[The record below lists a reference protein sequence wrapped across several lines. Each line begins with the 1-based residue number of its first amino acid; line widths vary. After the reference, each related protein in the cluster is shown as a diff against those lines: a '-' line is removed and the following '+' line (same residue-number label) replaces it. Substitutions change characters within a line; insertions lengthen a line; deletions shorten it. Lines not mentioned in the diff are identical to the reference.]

1 MMKIDEG
8 WMKLLRKW
16 RRLMMVL
23 GFFGT
28 PRASPSSFP
37 FYFFHHF
44 FKFNNLTPG
53 IFIFLMVNYTRGM
66 SNKRWLDQNWPKWSK
81 LQRG

>member
-1 MMKIDEG
+1 
-8 WMKLLRKW
+8 
-16 RRLMMVL
+16 MVL

-66 SNKRWLDQNWPKWSK
+66 SNKR
-81 LQRG
+81 